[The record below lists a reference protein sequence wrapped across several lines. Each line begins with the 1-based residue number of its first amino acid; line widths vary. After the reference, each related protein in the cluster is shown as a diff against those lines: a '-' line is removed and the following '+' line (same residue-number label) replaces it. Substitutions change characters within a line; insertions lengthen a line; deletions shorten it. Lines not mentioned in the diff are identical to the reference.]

1 MTLRSLGLGALL
13 ACSMPVAP
21 RAACA
26 EMLVPAKDPA
36 DALMKKGL
44 DAIKASSHDLFVAE
58 GTPGLRAGKPAFDHL
73 SARFAP
79 MLLKGYKTTLLGT
92 LRKGDRTLHLWKL
105 EPAGAPEDYEIRVV
119 LKDGRV
125 DAFTIQ

>member
-1 MTLRSLGLGALL
+1 MTLRPLCLAVLL
-13 ACSMPVAP
+13 AGSTPLTP
-21 RAACA
+21 RAARA
-26 EMLVPAKDPA
+26 EALVPAKDPA

-44 DAIKASSHDLFVAE
+44 DALKANSHDLFVAD
-58 GTPGLRAGKPAFDHL
+58 GTPALRVGKPAFERL

-79 MLLKGYKTTLLGT
+79 MLLKGYKTTSLGT
-92 LRKGDRTLHLWKL
+92 LRKAGRTLHLWKL

-125 DAFTIQ
+125 DGFTIE

>member
-13 ACSMPVAP
+13 AFSTPLAP
-21 RAACA
+21 GAVRA
-26 EMLVPAKDPA
+26 ETLVPAKDPA
-36 DALMKKGL
+36 DALMKTGL
-44 DAIKASSHDLFVAE
+44 DAIKARSHDLFVAD
-58 GTPGLRAGKPAFDHL
+58 GTRSLRAGKPAFDRL

-119 LKDGRV
+119 LRDGRV